1 MTDFMAYASACRY
14 SRDEQQ
20 VFFSVSTLLPQL
32 LHSSPLPLPSLLQ
45 HPSEKEISNMLKRN

>member
-45 HPSEKEISNMLKRN
+45 HPTEKRYQIC